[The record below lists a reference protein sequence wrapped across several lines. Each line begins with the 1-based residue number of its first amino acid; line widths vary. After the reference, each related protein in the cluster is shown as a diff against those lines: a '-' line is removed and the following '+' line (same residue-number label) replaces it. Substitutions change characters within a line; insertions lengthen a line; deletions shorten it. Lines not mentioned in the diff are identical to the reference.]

1 MFGFFVDAGFKMS
14 AYYSTLFSALC
25 VLYYY
30 NYFAFAIII
39 VLFGWWWWWL
49 VVVVGGGDYTFFSLI
64 HGFIICGINPKNSP
78 RNSKLNIPYSGDI
91 PSLGGEWR

>member
-1 MFGFFVDAGFKMS
+1 MRIIRLSSQPFV
-14 AYYSTLFSALC
+14 YY
-25 VLYYY
+25 
-30 NYFAFAIII
+30 IITI
-39 VLFGWWWWWL
+39 VLLLLLLLFCLGGGGGWWWWL